1 MKMKRIVS
9 ITLALLFTFAIS
21 FATEVDKLGQNYPN
35 PAKEK
40 TYVNV
45 EFSSAQAT
53 LTLSSILGEIIQ
65 VQKLP
70 YSGTFMLDVTNIPDG
85 VYFYTLETD
94 GHKMTKKLTVKK

>member
-1 MKMKRIVS
+1 MKRIVS
-9 ITLALLFTFAIS
+9 ITLTLLFTFAIS

-70 YSGTFMLDVTNIPDG
+70 FSGTFMLDVTNIPDG
-85 VYFYTLETD
+85 VYFYTLETE
-94 GHKMTKKLTVKK
+94 GHKMTKKLTIKK

>member
-1 MKMKRIVS
+1 MKRIVS
-9 ITLALLFTFAIS
+9 ISLILLFSFAIS
-21 FATEVDKLGQNYPN
+21 FAIGGDKLGQNYPN

-70 YSGTFMLDVTNIPDG
+70 FSGTFMLDVTNIPDG
-85 VYFYTLETD
+85 VYFYTLDTD

>member
-1 MKMKRIVS
+1 MKRIVS
-9 ITLALLFTFAIS
+9 ISLILLFSFGIS
-21 FATEVDKLGQNYPN
+21 FAIGGDKLGQNYPN

-70 YSGTFMLDVTNIPDG
+70 FSGTFMLDVTNIPDG
-85 VYFYTLETD
+85 VYFYTLDTD

>member
-1 MKMKRIVS
+1 MKRLVS

-70 YSGTFMLDVTNIPDG
+70 YSGTYMLDVTNIPDG
-85 VYFYTLETD
+85 VYFYTLETE

>member
-1 MKMKRIVS
+1 MKRIVS
-9 ITLALLFTFAIS
+9 IAFTLLFTFAIA
-21 FATEVDKLGQNYPN
+21 FAAEGDKLGQNYPN

-45 EFSSAQAT
+45 EFSSSVAT
-53 LTLSSILGEIIQ
+53 LTLSSILGEVLQ

-70 YSGTFMLDVTNIPDG
+70 NSGTFVIDVTNIPEG
-85 VYFYTLETD
+85 VYFYTLDAD

>member
-1 MKMKRIVS
+1 MKRLVS
-9 ITLALLFTFAIS
+9 ITLTLLFTFAIS

-70 YSGTFMLDVTNIPDG
+70 FSGTFMLDVTNIPDG
-85 VYFYTLETD
+85 VYFYTLDTD